1 MTGRDLEFLR
11 EDQVPATEMPL
22 VARARGWPLLIMF
35 LVTAPISVAALA
47 VPFVMTG
54 VSGLENVILY
64 GLAVMIGLPM
74 ALMAWLSLRSF
85 RATLRPSNW
94 VLQAG
99 DDGLYVKFRSPYN
112 HHLPPDD
119 SVVLFI
125 PRLAVGWL
133 RAHRRKSWWLG
144 SEPGHEHATR
154 ESYLEIKLKQQDT
167 ADLARRLTEER
178 QRRVGWTA
186 GDAPLRVL
194 GEDLLRVAWHTHR
207 GSLTPKIDQ
216 TIRFLARTYAI
227 NLPETSTGAKAAEL
241 DSAAQ
246 EARLLELVER
256 GERIQAVKLARRL
269 YGFDT
274 TEAHRFVKGLVE

>member
-11 EDQVPATEMPL
+11 EDQAPATGAAL
-22 VARARGWPLLIMF
+22 VARERGWPSLIMF
-35 LVTAPISVAALA
+35 LVTTPIAVAALA
-47 VPFVMTG
+47 APFVMSG

-64 GLAVMIGLPM
+64 GLAVLIGLPM
-74 ALMAWLSLRSF
+74 ALMSWLSWRSF
-85 RATLRPSNW
+85 RATRRPSNW
-94 VLQAG
+94 VLRAG

-119 SVVLFI
+119 PVVLLI
-125 PRLAVGWL
+125 PRSAVGWL

-154 ESYLEIKLKQQDT
+154 ESYLEIKLKRQDT
-167 ADLARRLTEER
+167 ADLARRLAEER

-186 GDAPLRVL
+186 GHAPLRVL
-194 GEDLLRVAWHTHR
+194 GEDLLRVEWHTHR

-216 TIRFLARTYAI
+216 TIRFLARSYAI
-227 NLPETSTGAKAAEL
+227 NLPEASAQAKTAEL
-241 DSAAQ
+241 DPAAQ

-256 GERIQAVKLARRL
+256 GERIQAAKLARRL

-274 TEAHRFVKGLVE
+274 TEAQRFVKGLVE